1 MKPNK
6 KEEHCT
12 RITAGGDRINYP
24 EDVGT
29 PTADMTLV
37 KMLFNKGSEMRHAR
51 RESYLNTPMKRY
63 EYMRIKITD
72 IPEEVIENYKLRE
85 IVMEDGYVY
94 CEIQKGMHGLPQAGI
109 IAQELLQER
118 LAKVGYH
125 QSQII
130 SGLWTHKTRNI
141 CFTLVV
147 NNFAIKYTKKEDAQ
161 HLINALEKDY
171 TISTDWDATK
181 YIGLT
186 IDWYYEKRK
195 IYIHMPGY
203 LAKALQ

>member
-6 KEEHCT
+6 KKEHRT

-29 PTADMTLV
+29 PMADITLV
-37 KMLFNKGSEMRHAR
+37 KTLFNSVISTKGAR
-51 RESYLNTPMKRY
+51 CVMLDVKDFYLNTTPMKRY
-63 EYMRIKITD
+63 EYMQIRITD
-72 IPEEVIENYKLRE
+72 MPEEVIEHYKLRE
-85 IVMEDGYVY
+85 IVTEDGYVY
-94 CEIQKGMHGLPQAGI
+94 CEIQKGMYGLPQAGI
-109 IAQELLQER
+109 IAQELHQER

-125 QSQII
+125 QRKII
-130 SGLWTHKTRNI
+130 PGLWTHKMRNI

-147 NNFAIKYTKKEDAQ
+147 DNFTIKYTKKEDVQ
-161 HLINALEKDY
+161 HLIDALEKDY

-186 IDWYYEKRK
+186 IDWDYEKRK
-195 IYIHMPGY
+195 V
-203 LAKALQ
+203 